1 MAHPGAI
8 GDDRSGPVAE
18 SFPRES
24 GASLYI
30 LVQIQA
36 GPPLFALTGVAQ
48 PRETGAAKRVRRS
61 WSEAKALTDWGRA
74 EAPCAT
80 ADRA

>member
-8 GDDRSGPVAE
+8 GDDRRGPVAE

-30 LVQIQA
+30 LVQVQA
-36 GPPLFALTGVAQ
+36 GPPRFALTGYAWRSALRDGGPSVKSLNL
-48 PRETGAAKRVRRS
+48 PVDGAFLGLSRVRN
-61 WSEAKALTDWGRA
+61 LV
-74 EAPCAT
+74 
-80 ADRA
+80 